1 MQIESSFRPLDYDLR
16 GGKNLP
22 TRMTNAVQAQI
33 SCTAPGGMG
42 RESKRSTD
50 VSESGE

>member
-1 MQIESSFRPLDYDLR
+1 MQIESSSRPLDHDLQGR
-16 GGKNLP
+16 KNLP

-33 SCTAPGGMG
+33 SCTIPRGMA
-42 RESKRSTD
+42 RKSKRSTD